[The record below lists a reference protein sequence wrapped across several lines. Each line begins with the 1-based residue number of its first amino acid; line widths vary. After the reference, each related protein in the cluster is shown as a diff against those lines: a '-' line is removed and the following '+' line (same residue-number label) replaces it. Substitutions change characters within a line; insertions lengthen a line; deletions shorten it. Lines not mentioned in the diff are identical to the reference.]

1 MGYDLGVHFFS
12 FNSVDVHLLY
22 MYEAYM
28 QANTRIDIVYIAYIL
43 IAFGWYQYYMHGVM
57 TGFGVKQN

>member
-1 MGYDLGVHFFS
+1 MILVYFFFS

-22 MYEAYM
+22 MYM
-28 QANTRIDIVYIAYIL
+28 QANTRIDIVCIAYIL